1 MHIIHNLAT
10 LLLSFPFVVL
20 TVTACPSEISTE
32 SPDKPAGKSEY
43 RISSARTELILTQK
57 GEGSG
62 YCLTINDSGQKYAAY
77 EGAPVRLEVF
87 SRNVSGSSIYKS
99 DYQNVDE
106 LDGVLRCTA
115 GVTTEGGSEFTVK
128 DEWQFDASGT
138 VILTRDVAV
147 ESVGSEY
154 AFNSFFMLESGSA
167 EKVSGYEYFLPSLL
181 YRNGDNLNSGFIGSS
196 LSDTWILA
204 REDRMALPIAMMR
217 NTASGRSI
225 SIADINND
233 YQSTSDDYGA
243 TLLCDSRYRFSSL
256 GFNTASGKPVLV
268 LCHPGSEGERTY
280 ADGRSSE
287 KSRWARRSHPIKTSV
302 RHGYTLHIRF
312 AENDTFADALKCHW
326 NGTFDTYDPQVL
338 QIESRDVRDMQ
349 IELLDRYWMEDNGAP
364 GFPFSVHLPSGQVN
378 EISYD
383 MGFVGMQVSCAY
395 YLYREGLRSGNAS
408 LISKGESILDF
419 WAENSAIDCG
429 MPRVWWD
436 ISPWNSFRNSND
448 LRNMQGGLEAMILAW
463 GAAEKA
469 AGGSKPEWLRF
480 CTGAADWM
488 LSVQHSDGSLDM
500 AYDSNGVSINHGL
513 LLTSAPI
520 RFLTYMYVAT
530 GEEKYRDAALKAG
543 EFCYEQIHSPYRY
556 VGCVIDNP
564 YVMDRE
570 SGQKALEAFLC
581 LYDLTGSDKWLN
593 AAVQAAY
600 YTVTYMYAWD
610 VHRPAGNTN
619 MAWSDDRSTV
629 GITIISTGHSGADAG
644 MSYNSFEYFRLYL
657 LTGDEHLLKFARLIA
672 NNTKQTMDY
681 DGKLSYAMR
690 GLQTEALRVV
700 TQWGNNVN
708 LWLPW
713 LTAAALDPLYKFED
727 AFGSMEIPEILDRG
741 EEELRQ
747 ANIRF
752 GRTQGIS
759 TER

>member
-1 MHIIHNLAT
+1 MHGIHNLVT
-10 LLLSFPFVVL
+10 LLSLSFVVL
-20 TVTACPSEISTE
+20 TVTACPNEISTE
-32 SPDKPAGKSEY
+32 SPDKHTGKSEY
-43 RISSARTELILTQK
+43 RISSARTELILNHK
-57 GEGSG
+57 GEDSG
-62 YCLTINDSGQKYAAY
+62 YGISISKSGQKYSAY

-87 SRNVSGSSIYKS
+87 SRNVSTPAIYKS
-99 DYQNVDE
+99 DYQKVE
-106 LDGVLRCTA
+106 ESDGVLLCTA
-115 GVTTEGGSEFTVK
+115 GLTAEGGSEFTVT
-128 DEWQFDASGT
+128 DEWRIDESGT
-138 VILTRDVAV
+138 VTLTRDVAV
-147 ESVGSEY
+147 EEVGSEY
-154 AFNSFFMLESGSA
+154 AFNSLFMLESDAG

-181 YRNGDNLNSGFIGSS
+181 YRNGDNLNADFIGSS
-196 LSDTWILA
+196 LSDAWILA

-217 NTASGRSI
+217 STATGRSI

-233 YQSTSDDYGA
+233 YQSTSDDYGV
-243 TLLCDSRYRFSSL
+243 TLLCDSRYHFSSL

-280 ADGRSSE
+280 ADGRSAA
-287 KSRWARRSHPIKTSV
+287 KSRWARRAHPIKTSV
-302 RHGYTLHIRF
+302 SHGYTIQIRF
-312 AENDTFADALKCHW
+312 GESDSFADALKYHW
-326 NGTFDTYDPQVL
+326 NSTFDTYDPQVL
-338 QIESRDVRDMQ
+338 KIGSRDVRDMQ
-349 IELLDRYWMEDNGAP
+349 IELLDHYWMEDNGAP
-364 GFPFSVHLPSGQVN
+364 GFPFSVHLPSGQVR

-395 YLYREGLRSGNAS
+395 YLYREGLRNGNAS
-408 LISKGESILDF
+408 LRSKGEAILDF
-419 WAENSAIDCG
+419 WAKNSAIDNG

-463 GAAEKA
+463 GAAAKA
-469 AGGSKPEWLRF
+469 GSGSKPEWLEF
-480 CTGAADWM
+480 CVNAADWM
-488 LSVQHSDGSLDM
+488 LSVQHPDGSLDM
-500 AYDSNGVSINHGL
+500 AYDSNGVSINSGL
-513 LLTSAPI
+513 LLTSAPV

-530 GEEKYRDAALKAG
+530 GETKYRDAALRAG
-543 EFCYEQIHSPYRY
+543 EFCYEQIHGPYRY

-600 YTVTYMYAWD
+600 YTVTYMYAWN
-610 VHRPAGNTN
+610 VHRPAGNTS

-727 AFGSMEIPEILDRG
+727 AFGSMEITEILGKG
-741 EEELRQ
+741 EAELRQ
-747 ANIRF
+747 DNLRF
-752 GRTQGIS
+752 GRTQGLT
-759 TER
+759 TE

>member
-1 MHIIHNLAT
+1 MRHAKHLTA
-10 LLLSFPFVVL
+10 LLSFPFLVL
-20 TVTACPSEISTE
+20 TVTACPKEDVPKG
-32 SPDKPAGKSEY
+32 PDKPAGKTEY
-43 RISSARTELILTQK
+43 RISSAQTELILNYDEK
-57 GEGSG
+57 DSG
-62 YCLTINDSGQKYAAY
+62 YHLTISSSGQKYTAY
-77 EGAPVRLEVF
+77 EGAEARLEVF
-87 SRNVSGSSIYKS
+87 TRNPSGSSICKAS
-99 DYQNVDE
+99 YQEVEESGD
-106 LDGVLRCTA
+106 VLTCTA
-115 GVTTEGGSEFTVK
+115 RLTTEGNSVFVVRDSYRVE
-128 DEWQFDASGT
+128 DSGT
-138 VILTRDVAV
+138 VTMTRKVNV
-147 ESVGSEY
+147 EAAGSEY
-154 AFNSFFMLESGSA
+154 AFNSYFMLDSGSS
-167 EKVSGYEYFLPSLL
+167 EKASAYEYFLPSLL
-181 YRNGDNLNSGFIGSS
+181 YRNGEGLKNTFIGST
-196 LSDTWILA
+196 LPDNWTLA

-217 NTASGRSI
+217 STSTGRTVAL
-225 SIADINND
+225 ADINND
-233 YQSTSDDYGA
+233 YESTTDDYGV
-243 TLLCDSRYRFSSL
+243 TLLCDSRYHYSSL
-256 GFNTASGKPVLV
+256 GFNTAAGKPVLV

-280 ADGRSSE
+280 ADGGSSE
-287 KSRWARRSHPIKTSV
+287 KSRWAKRCHPVKTSV
-302 RHGYTLHIRF
+302 EHGYTLQIQF
-312 AENDTFADALKCHW
+312 GESSTFTDALKDHW
-326 NGTFDTYDPQVL
+326 NQTFDAYNPPVL
-338 QIESRDVRDMQ
+338 EIESRDVRDMQ
-349 IELLDRYWMEDNGAP
+349 IELLDHYWMEDSGAP
-364 GFPFSVHLPSGQVN
+364 GFPFSVHLPSGQVCA
-378 EISYD
+378 ISYD

-395 YLYREGLRSGNAS
+395 YLYREGLRNSDAS
-408 LISKGESILDF
+408 LTSKGKAILDF
-419 WAENSAIDCG
+419 WAENSAIESG

-436 ISPWNSFRNSND
+436 ISPWNFFRNSND

-463 GAAEKA
+463 SAAEKA
-469 AGGSKPEWLRF
+469 KSGSEPGWLEF
-480 CTGAADWM
+480 CVNAADWM

-500 AYDSNGVSINHGL
+500 AYDSNGVSINSGL

-543 EFCYEQIHSPYRY
+543 EFCYEQIHTPYRY

-581 LYDLTGSDKWLN
+581 LYDLTGSDKWLD

-600 YTVTYMYAWD
+600 YTVTYMYAWN

-644 MSYNSFEYFRLYL
+644 FSYNSFEYFRLYL

-727 AFGSMEIPEILDRG
+727 AFGSMEIPEILQKGDAA
-741 EEELRQ
+741 LQQ
-747 ANIRF
+747 ANTQF
-752 GRTQGIS
+752 GKTQGI
-759 TER
+759 TKKQ